1 MPPKAVKLL
10 ERARNSKAGWSSK
23 DLLELYKGF
32 GFSIR
37 EGRGSHVVISHP
49 DYPENK
55 LLRTVVPVQKN
66 ELPKA
71 YVSTAVKAIEA
82 LMALTGDTDHDE

>member
-37 EGRGSHVVISHP
+37 EGRGSHVVISHA
-49 DYPENK
+49 DYPDNK
-55 LLRTVVPVQKN
+55 LLRAVVPIQTK

-71 YVSTAVKAIEA
+71 YVSNAVKAIET
-82 LMALTGDTDHDE
+82 LLTLKGEADHDE